1 MARKGGDAVKKRTF
15 TIEVELPLLPEDSGV
30 VYTGDF
36 VDYVKSEIAKEFTP
50 EPAWILERYIVFSDR
65 QARERRRILQENLKA
80 MKAFKGSSQRS
91 SSLKED
97 PLPANRAFPTTNQN
111 NPGFSKK
118 DPGSDDQP
126 MDTKVPGHDS
136 KKANVATRH
145 GRS

>member
-1 MARKGGDAVKKRTF
+1 MKKRTF
-15 TIEVELPLLPEDSGV
+15 AIEVELPVLPEDSGV

-36 VDYVKSEIAKEFTP
+36 MDYLKSEIAKEFAP
-50 EPAWILERYIVFSDR
+50 EPAWILERYITFCDR
-65 QARERRRILQENLKA
+65 QARERRKLLQEKLKA

-97 PLPANRAFPTTNQN
+97 SLPANRAFPTTNQN

-118 DPGSDDQP
+118 GSGSDDQP

-136 KKANVATRH
+136 KKANVATRYP
-145 GRS
+145 RS

>member
-15 TIEVELPLLPEDSGV
+15 AIEVELPPLPEDSGV

-36 VDYVKSEIAKEFTP
+36 VDHLKSEISKEFAP
-50 EPAWILERYIVFSDR
+50 DPAWILERYIVFSDR
-65 QARERRRILQENLKA
+65 QARERRKILQEKLKA
-80 MKAFKGSSQRS
+80 MKAFKGSSPRS

-97 PLPANRAFPTTNQN
+97 PLPAHRAFPTTNQN
-111 NPGFSKK
+111 NQEFSKK

-126 MDTKVPGHDS
+126 MDTKIPGYNS